1 MGIKTSLYHVLL
13 IIMVKVYKAGRV
25 VIVLSGRF
33 AGKKAIV
40 LKSNDEGTQ
49 DRPYE
54 HALIAGIERY
64 PRPVTR
70 KMSAKKIERRCRI
83 KPFFK
88 NINLKHLMPTRYSV
102 ADLPFDRTLV
112 NKEAS
117 KDTVKKNRARVHV
130 KNIFEQRYQ
139 SGKNRWFF

>member
-1 MGIKTSLYHVLL
+1 
-13 IIMVKVYKAGRV
+13 MVKVYKAGRV
-25 VIVLSGRF
+25 VIILSGRH

-40 LKSNDEGTQ
+40 LKANDEGTQ
-49 DRPYE
+49 DRQYE

-70 KMSAKKIERRCRI
+70 KMSAKKIARRCRI

-102 ADLPFDRTLV
+102 ADLPFDRTVVIKRLLRIQL
-112 NKEAS
+112 
-117 KDTVKKNRARVHV
+117 KK
-130 KNIFEQRYQ
+130 IGPEF
-139 SGKNRWFF
+139 